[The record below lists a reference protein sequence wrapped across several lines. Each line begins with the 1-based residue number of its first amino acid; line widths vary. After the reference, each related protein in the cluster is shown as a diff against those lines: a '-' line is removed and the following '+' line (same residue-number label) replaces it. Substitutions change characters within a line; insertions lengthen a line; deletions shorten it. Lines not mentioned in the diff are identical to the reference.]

1 MLAVVIK
8 MQQNYNNFIQSIDIQ
23 VVSYS
28 LTKVWSLLD
37 IPWCRLLLVQI
48 ISTIFTLHLGGFLDT
63 TLRPN
68 LRISY
73 LRDVYWKNK
82 NIHDIFEGIHKLTQ
96 RSNVSTHAQKYVSE
110 MATLSLWP
118 HSDLPFTIFVHNNN
132 MLRETISASW
142 RNTSNT
148 RVTRIRIQL

>member
-1 MLAVVIK
+1 VLVLAVVIK

-37 IPWCRLLLVQI
+37 IPLCRLLLVQI

-73 LRDVYWKNK
+73 LRDVY
-82 NIHDIFEGIHKLTQ
+82 
-96 RSNVSTHAQKYVSE
+96 
-110 MATLSLWP
+110 
-118 HSDLPFTIFVHNNN
+118 
-132 MLRETISASW
+132 
-142 RNTSNT
+142 
-148 RVTRIRIQL
+148 